1 MQVGDLK
8 YKFVDLNGEQQ
19 ECVVPAKAIR
29 SGRRQGLSN
38 KQAIM
43 KYLFENGYAVEKVD
57 VEVEKQKKARKST
70 RKPNETKANLI
81 EQLRNVMEDNGT
93 VNVINPERQ
102 LQVEIDGTVY
112 EFTLVQKRNK
122 K

>member
-8 YKFVDLNGEQQ
+8 YKFTDLNGEQQ
-19 ECVVPAKAIR
+19 ECVIPATEIR

-57 VEVEKQKKARKST
+57 VKMEKKTRKST
-70 RKPNETKANLI
+70 RKPNETKAALI
-81 EQLRNVMEDNGT
+81 KQLQDAMASNGE
-93 VNVINPERQ
+93 VVVINPERQ
-102 LQVEIDGTVY
+102 LQVVIDGTTY
-112 EFTLVQKRNK
+112 EFTLVQKRGK